1 MTGPGYKRSAGE
13 SRTSLSKFPVPGRLD
28 RISGNALAGSCH
40 LKCGFR
46 RSAVKRGIEDGGV
59 RVTAKTTLKWLTVS
73 VCAVSMT
80 PTAGAGQNGIRAP
93 ARVSNW
99 PGQVPLVNLY
109 TEQLS
114 RTRLGLYLDVE
125 QSRRFDRDGAL
136 VTGVMRDSPAEEA
149 GLEDG
154 DVITVFEGQV
164 LTVPLPDSD
173 VERDLDLDQSLPA
186 QRLLA
191 LARDLEP
198 GETVEIRYLRDGA
211 SNTVSGE
218 ADEFEFPEV
227 RTFGER
233 QGYIWGGGPD
243 GNRRSFGPDADFDLD
258 IADRMGVVRDRLGII
273 GDRLADVQG
282 MAPGVFTYGFG
293 VTSVEGVEFIDLNP
307 ELGEYFGSDTGVLA
321 VDVDEDSTL
330 GLMAGDVVLAVGA
343 READTVGRV
352 LRLIRSYDEDEPIQF
367 RIIRR
372 GSEVTAEGFLQ

>member
-1 MTGPGYKRSAGE
+1 M
-13 SRTSLSKFPVPGRLD
+13 
-28 RISGNALAGSCH
+28 
-40 LKCGFR
+40 
-46 RSAVKRGIEDGGV
+46 
-59 RVTAKTTLKWLTVS
+59 
-73 VCAVSMT
+73 VSMI
-80 PTAGAGQNGIRAP
+80 PAAGAGQDRTRV
-93 ARVSNW
+93 RVSNRSGL
-99 PGQVPLVNLY
+99 PPLVNLY
-109 TEQLS
+109 TEQQS

-136 VTGVMRDSPAEEA
+136 VTGVMSDSPPEEA

-191 LARDLEP
+191 LAGDLEP

-211 SNTVSGE
+211 SNAVSVE

-227 RTFGER
+227 RAFGER
-233 QGYIWGGGPD
+233 QGYNWGGGPD
-243 GNRRSFGPDADFDLD
+243 GNRWSFGPDGDFDFS
-258 IADRMGVVRDRLGII
+258 DRLGVVRDRLGVL
-273 GDRLADVQG
+273 GDRLADVQV
-282 MAPGVFTYGFG
+282 MAPDVFTYRFG

-307 ELGEYFGSDTGVLA
+307 ELGEYFGSEAGVL
-321 VDVDEDSTL
+321 VVEVDEDSTL

-352 LRLIRSYDEDEPIQF
+352 LRLIRSYDEDEPIRF

-372 GSEVTAEGFLQ
+372 GRELVAEGFLQ

>member
-1 MTGPGYKRSAGE
+1 MGGMT
-13 SRTSLSKFPVPGRLD
+13 
-28 RISGNALAGSCH
+28 
-40 LKCGFR
+40 
-46 RSAVKRGIEDGGV
+46 
-59 RVTAKTTLKWLTVS
+59 VTAKRTLKWLTVLA
-73 VCAVSMT
+73 CMVSMA
-80 PTAGAGQNGIRAP
+80 PTAGVGQDRTQTQTQTRNRT
-93 ARVSNW
+93 RVTNRS
-99 PGQVPLVNLY
+99 GLAPLVNIF
-109 TEQLS
+109 TQQQS

-136 VTGVMRDSPAEEA
+136 VTRVMRDSPAEEA
-149 GLEDG
+149 GLEEG

-191 LARDLEP
+191 LAGDLEA

-211 SNTVSGE
+211 SNTVSVE

-233 QGYIWGGGPD
+233 QGYVWGGGPD
-243 GNRRSFGPDADFDLD
+243 GNRWRFGPDGDFDLD
-258 IADRMGVVRDRLGII
+258 MADRMDVVRDRLGVI
-273 GDRLADVQG
+273 GDQLADAQI

-307 ELGEYFGSDTGVLA
+307 ELGEYFGSDSGVL
-321 VDVDEDSTL
+321 VVEVDEESTL

-367 RIIRR
+367 RVIRR
-372 GSEVTAEGFLQ
+372 GSELTAEGFLQ